1 MINLKSNQNKLHKTT
16 LEELKEQLLSN
27 SLEKK
32 KNNSASKIKLDKNL
46 IDYFLSKIDP
56 LKFLIRVIEH
66 FKIENNEHKLMN
78 FYKNQLGIK
87 ELKKSTDLNSEQLL
101 QSFKEKDMPNIILNL
116 EEKKQLINLY
126 LTEYAKK
133 IQKKIQKK
141 EKEENDKKTLDEKIM
156 KNIEERNKAY
166 RIEILKFI
174 YTLNKFFKY
183 QADGQYTKE
192 QLVYLKKMKNK
203 SEHIFKIRD
212 GVLDHLEK
220 ENFYFL
226 YNKLNEIFKK
236 SPKQKK
242 IKSHELSKQELI
254 ETEKQK
260 TLEYL
265 KQIQE
270 FKEKQ
275 KQELLKKIED
285 RKNRNL
291 VEDISKYSYLR
302 TEPIVIEAFS
312 DDFNSNKSRFT
323 LSVLTAEN
331 IQLSFYNGLIK
342 LIKEDDTFDE
352 IYFYTFNNL
361 LKFSSDKFIEE
372 IEIDISSRK
381 QINDILLKQCSSKK
395 VANTILDCLSIL
407 HYINTFYNEN
417 EKIEISIQHTE
428 DIKTNNNINNKLE
441 NKRSIVYLTKEKK
454 SVRTIKIK
462 KGKRKVEGAFLIR
475 GHWRRQKYLAGEK
488 LIWINPFWKGIGKER
503 EKTYK
508 ILKSNN

>member
-133 IQKKIQKK
+133 IQKKIHK
-141 EKEENDKKTLDEKIM
+141 L
-156 KNIEERNKAY
+156 EERNKAY

-236 SPKQKK
+236 SP
-242 IKSHELSKQELI
+242 KQELI